1 MNLCK
6 MLKKTK
12 SELLMQMGSKE
23 LTQWMAF
30 NALEDK
36 EYKEKLEIVVKE
48 EDLKTR
54 TNEQEA
60 NEMRRML
67 MGIING

>member
-12 SELLMQMGSKE
+12 RELLMQMGSKE

-36 EYKEKLEIVVKE
+36 DYKEKLERIVKQ
-48 EDLKTR
+48 EDFQTR

-60 NEMRRML
+60 NEMRAML
-67 MGIING
+67 MGIMNG